1 MWIGI
6 VSTRDTGSEQRDAD
20 SGKSGTDTSEVL
32 ADVVSQHGRRS
43 PLAYGKQVDRDHYG
57 FNRFV
62 AMPFQQM
69 G

>member
-1 MWIGI
+1 MWVGI
-6 VSTRDTGSEQRDAD
+6 VGTRDSSSEQRDAD
-20 SGKSGTDTSEVL
+20 SGKSGNDASEMLV
-32 ADVVSQHGRRS
+32 DVVSEHDRRS